1 MKRAASILL
10 LGLTVSVKLITA
22 QNTGNTAE
30 VKPSTDACPNWNKKQ
45 PESKANYFAYLRKS
59 PAANKQN
66 GSSNQYANNTY
77 YHPASMN
84 ANSERAVPANNF
96 SEPRYRKTAQTNS
109 RTTTTPVAEPTK
121 AKDEVKEE
129 TKAPAPTSPE
139 TKKTEEKVI
148 VPEQKTIAEKKVADA
163 PVAKTEAAAHANK
176 PANVTNENTL
186 LKSKRPNVK
195 KDNSVRVKKTKFKKN
210 RAAKCPSF

>member
-10 LGLTVSVKLITA
+10 LGLTVSVNLITA
-22 QNTGNTAE
+22 QNTANTTE

-59 PAANKQN
+59 PAARKQN
-66 GSSNQYANNTY
+66 GTTNQYAGNTY
-77 YHPASMN
+77 YHPVSMN
-84 ANSERAVPANNF
+84 TNPERAVPSNNF

-109 RTTTTPVAEPTK
+109 RTNPAPATEPPK
-121 AKDEVKEE
+121 VKDEVKEE
-129 TKAPAPTSPE
+129 AKTPAPAPPE
-139 TKKTEEKVI
+139 TKKTEEKVT
-148 VPEQKTIAEKKVADA
+148 VPEQKTITEKKTTDA
-163 PVAKTEAAAHANK
+163 APEKTETAVNASK
-176 PANVTNENTL
+176 PTNVTKENTV

-195 KDNSVRVKKTKFKKN
+195 KDKSVRVKKTKFKKN